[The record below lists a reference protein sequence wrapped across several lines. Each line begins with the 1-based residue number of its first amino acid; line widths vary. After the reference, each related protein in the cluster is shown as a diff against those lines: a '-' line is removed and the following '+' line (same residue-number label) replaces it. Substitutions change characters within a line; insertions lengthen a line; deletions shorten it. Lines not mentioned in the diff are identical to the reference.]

1 MPYFR
6 QAAASS
12 SSGSRPNGVASYD
25 VAVGLAFEWNIAK
38 PSWCLEV
45 MTMYFMP
52 ASLAMRTHSSALN
65 LTGLN
70 CLA

>member
-12 SSGSRPNGVASYD
+12 FSGSRPNGDAFTMFQSE
-25 VAVGLAFEWNIAK
+25 AFESNMAK
-38 PSWCLEV
+38 PSWCFEV

-52 ASLAMRTHSSALN
+52 ASLAVRTHSSALN

-70 CLA
+70 SLA